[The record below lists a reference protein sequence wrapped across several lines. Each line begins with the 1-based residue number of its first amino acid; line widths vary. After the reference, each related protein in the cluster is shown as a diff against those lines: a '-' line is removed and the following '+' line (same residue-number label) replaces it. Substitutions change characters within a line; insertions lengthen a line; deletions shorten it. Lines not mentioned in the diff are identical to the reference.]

1 MIINNSL
8 NLLYIRQDDIYFN
21 QNSNTIMYIV
31 DFDHKNDERTRERNQ
46 SSSSLYCVMLLQY
59 SSSYTAVATPG
70 ITQYED
76 YECAQRIHSSTY
88 LYLVT
93 FFSR

>member
-8 NLLYIRQDDIYFN
+8 NLLYIRQDVIYFN
-21 QNSNTIMYIV
+21 QNSNTIICIV
-31 DFDHKNDERTRERNQ
+31 DFDYERTRERNQ
-46 SSSSLYCVMLLQY
+46 SSSSLYCVMLQY

-88 LYLVT
+88 LVPNL
-93 FFSR
+93 F

>member
-8 NLLYIRQDDIYFN
+8 NLLYIRQDVIYFN
-21 QNSNTIMYIV
+21 QNSNTIICIV
-31 DFDHKNDERTRERNQ
+31 DFDYKNDERTRERNQ
-46 SSSSLYCVMLLQY
+46 SSSSLYCVMLQY

-88 LYLVT
+88 LVPSNL
-93 FFSR
+93 F